1 MRGWQRVAAVV
12 VAAAA
17 IGGGVYA
24 WGEGALLPCGPVD
37 RVLHASACRIVAVL
51 DDQVL
56 AALSPAPDGT
66 LLGVVQQPGLAKEA
80 TRPQELLRIDPAT
93 GAVTSRLPLPD
104 VPKDASWLGLA
115 VSPSGNLVAGGF
127 FEGPIQ
133 VIDSRTGATLSRIQR
148 GATGLAFVAEDRIM
162 IDMGWGSFWEGPG
175 ETAVLSVADGSEVAA
190 VPVPGSLRAAG
201 VSSAISPS
209 GEMAAEHVETRGDS
223 GMIAIRL
230 ADNTRRSLS
239 GRLLVGALSTW
250 RGNSSHLIP
259 LLVFSPDGRSLAAS
273 FDDPDVW
280 GKETAALFIWDVA
293 DGRLL
298 RRVPTRSQWRE
309 LVWSADSRS
318 LMATRYTP
326 DTYTGPVKT
335 GVSELARISLDD

>member
-24 WGEGALLPCGPVD
+24 WGDGVFWPCGPVD
-37 RVLHASACRIVAVL
+37 RLVQASACRIVAVL
-51 DDQVL
+51 DDQDL
-56 AALSPAPDGT
+56 AALSLAPDGM
-66 LLGVVQQPGLAKEA
+66 LFGVVQQPGLGREA

-93 GAVTSRLPLPD
+93 GMARSRSPLPD

-115 VSPSGNLVAGGF
+115 VSPSGGLVAGGF

-133 VIDSRTGATLSRIQR
+133 IIDSRTGATLSSIRR
-148 GATGLAFVAEDRIM
+148 GATGLAFVADDRIM

-175 ETAVLSVADGSEVAA
+175 ETAVLSTADGSEVAGA

-201 VSSAISPS
+201 VSSAVSPD
-209 GEMAAEHVETRGDS
+209 GTLAAEHVETRGDS
-223 GMIAIRL
+223 GVVAIRL
-230 ADNTRRSLS
+230 ADNARRSLS

-250 RGNSSHLIP
+250 RGNGSHLIP
-259 LLVFSPDGRSLAAS
+259 LLAFSPDGRSLAAS

-280 GKETAALFIWDVA
+280 GRETAALFIWDVA

-298 RRVPTRSQWRE
+298 RRVPTRSQWRD

-335 GVSELARISLDD
+335 GVSELARIDLD

>member
-17 IGGGVYA
+17 IGGGVYV
-24 WGEGALLPCGPVD
+24 WGEGAFLPCGPVD
-37 RVLHASACRIVAVL
+37 RLLHTSACRIIAVL

-56 AALSPAPDGT
+56 ATLSPAPDGT

-133 VIDSRTGATLSRIQR
+133 IIDSRTGATLSHIQR
-148 GATGLAFVAEDRIM
+148 GATGLAFAAEDRIV
-162 IDMGWGSFWEGPG
+162 IDMGWGSFWEGAG

-190 VPVPGSLRAAG
+190 MPVPGALRATG
-201 VSSAISPS
+201 VSSAVSPD
-209 GEMAAEHVETRGDS
+209 GALAAEHVETRGDS
-223 GMIAIRL
+223 GVVAIRL
-230 ADNTRRSLS
+230 ADNARRSLS
-239 GRLLVGALSTW
+239 SRLLVGALSTW
-250 RGNSSHLIP
+250 RDNGSHLIP
-259 LLVFSPDGRSLAAS
+259 LLAFSPDGRSLAAS

-280 GKETAALFIWDVA
+280 GRETAALFIWDVT

-326 DTYTGPVKT
+326 DTYTAPVKT
-335 GVSELARISLDD
+335 GVSELARIDLD

>member
-12 VAAAA
+12 VVAAA

-37 RVLHASACRIVAVL
+37 RVLHTSACRIVAVL

-93 GAVTSRLPLPD
+93 GAVTSRIPLPD

-133 VIDSRTGATLSRIQR
+133 VIDGRTGATLSRIQR

-162 IDMGWGSFWEGPG
+162 IDMGWGSFWEGSG
-175 ETAVLSVADGSEVAA
+175 ETAVLSVADGSETAA
-190 VPVPGSLRAAG
+190 VPVPGSLRSSG
-201 VSSAISPS
+201 VSAAISPD

-230 ADNTRRSLS
+230 ADNARRSLS
-239 GRLLVGALSTW
+239 GRLLVGALSAW
-250 RGNSSHLIP
+250 RGNSGHLIP
-259 LLVFSPDGRSLAAS
+259 LLAFSPDGRSLAAS

-298 RRVPTRSQWRE
+298 RRVPTRSQWRD

-318 LMATRYTP
+318 LLATRYTP
-326 DTYTGPVKT
+326 DTYTGQVKT
-335 GVSELARISLDD
+335 GVSELARIDLDD

>member
-1 MRGWQRVAAVV
+1 MQGWQRVAAVV

-17 IGGGVYA
+17 IGGGIYA
-24 WGEGALLPCGPVD
+24 WGEGAFLPCGPMD
-37 RVLHASACRIVAVL
+37 RLVRISACRIVAVL
-51 DDQVL
+51 DDQDL

-66 LLGVVQQPGLAKEA
+66 LFGVVRQPGLGREA

-93 GAVTSRLPLPD
+93 GSVRSRIPLPD

-115 VSPSGNLVAGGF
+115 VSPSGGLVAGGF

-133 VIDSRTGATLSRIQR
+133 VIDSRTGVTVSSIRR
-148 GATGLAFVAEDRIM
+148 GAAGLAFVADDRIM
-162 IDMGWGSFWEGPG
+162 IDMGWGSFWDGPG
-175 ETAVLSVADGSEVAA
+175 GTAVLSVADGSEVAT

-201 VSSAISPS
+201 VSSAVSPD
-209 GEMAAEHVETRGDS
+209 GLTAAEHVETRGDS
-223 GMIAIRL
+223 GVVAIRL
-230 ADNTRRSLS
+230 ADNRQRSLS

-250 RGNSSHLIP
+250 RDNGAHLIP
-259 LLVFSPDGRSLAAS
+259 LLAFSPDGRSLAAS

-280 GKETAALFIWDVA
+280 GKETAALFVWDVT

-298 RRVPTRSQWRE
+298 RRIPTRSQWRN

-318 LMATRYTP
+318 LTATRYTP

-335 GVSELARISLDD
+335 GVSELARIDLD